1 MTHIKARI
9 FFTVFFM
16 LAQDASAVE
25 LDRDSIGE
33 KSYFI
38 QVGAFKNISNIQK
51 VSDKLSRYEVYL
63 EPYKDMHRIYIV
75 NIFSPSQKKILAKV
89 RKIYPNA
96 FIAKGPTKAKKTI
109 LTAKTF
115 TNFNKSLEITPYK
128 PKNTQFLNQPL
139 DSNSILKTRK
149 SFL

>member
-1 MTHIKARI
+1 
-9 FFTVFFM
+9 M

-51 VSDKLSRYEVYL
+51 VLDKLSRYEVYL

-109 LTAKTF
+109 LGRVSDIIKKCKFPSPVKIPDPAGETLYLSMMCASGQKLQLF
-115 TNFNKSLEITPYK
+115 VL
-128 PKNTQFLNQPL
+128 Q
-139 DSNSILKTRK
+139 
-149 SFL
+149 